1 MYYESFPRKVQ
12 RERSLRWTGLWRSV
26 RKFDEAFGPK
36 GRSGDFAADKK
47 RWRLAPQANEDSRIF
62 VKIRGPEGGHDVA
75 LKVFLPFF

>member
-36 GRSGDFAADKK
+36 GRGGDFAADKK
-47 RWRLAPQANEDSRIF
+47 GGGWHRGQMRIAGF
-62 VKIRGPEGGHDVA
+62 S
-75 LKVFLPFF
+75 